1 MATLRKGSTGQDV
14 RELQTAVST
23 QGASTDSYRSFAIA
37 LANDGKIKEAQST
50 LETLQERGASS
61 GDCGKRDVGEPA
73 RGNAEQH
80 PGADN
85 K

>member
-14 RELQTAVST
+14 RELQTALNGKGYTLSVDGFTVTRPRRRCGTTSRKT
-23 QGASTDSYRSFAIA
+23 GFPWWTASRETRRGGACSA
-37 LANDGKIKEAQST
+37 
-50 LETLQERGASS
+50 
-61 GDCGKRDVGEPA
+61 
-73 RGNAEQH
+73 GNAEQH

>member
-14 RELQTAVST
+14 RELQTALNGKGYTLSV
-23 QGASTDSYRSFAIA
+23 
-37 LANDGKIKEAQST
+37 DGIY
-50 LETLQERGASS
+50 
-61 GDCGKRDVGEPA
+61 GD
-73 RGNAEQH
+73 AEQH